1 MLVLNI
7 EAFMADSSDCNL
19 ISKDEENDM
28 YDPMEKEFVAKCMI
42 ELRAAISI
50 FLIFEGGGKI

>member
-1 MLVLNI
+1 
-7 EAFMADSSDCNL
+7 MADSSDCNL
-19 ISKDEENDM
+19 ISKDEEKDM